1 MDSKVMILGQI
12 DNKKFN
18 VGQKDHRE
26 FNLGETRAIGFITP
40 TTEELNVVPSEEVQE
55 FVPTPNTYYDKVVV
69 GAIPSDTYINIT
81 KPENVYAGQVEVEN
95 ND

>member
-1 MDSKVMILGQI
+1 MENKVIILGQI

-18 VGQKDHRE
+18 VGQKDQRN
-26 FNLGETRAIGFITP
+26 FYLGDIRVIDLPPP
-40 TTEELNVVPSEEVQE
+40 TEQLEVFPSDEVQE

-69 GAIPSDTYINIT
+69 QAVPQATYINIT